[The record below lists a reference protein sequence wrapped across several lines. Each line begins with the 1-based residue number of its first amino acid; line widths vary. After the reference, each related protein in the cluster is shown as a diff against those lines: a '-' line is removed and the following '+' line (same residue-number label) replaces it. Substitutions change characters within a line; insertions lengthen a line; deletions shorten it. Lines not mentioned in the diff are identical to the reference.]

1 MKTVF
6 DVGDS
11 HPFHVLEP
19 QGSTPVI
26 QLPEGLSMS
35 DATVIRDGTDMI
47 IESAQGDH
55 FLIQGYYQ
63 QEHSP
68 NLQQANGEWLN
79 TQAYDN
85 LPDIDSINQYTQAAP
100 VLDIPGLQTAQATP
114 QGDVALGEPI
124 GLVEEISGSVSVV
137 RADGSSA
144 ILNTGDPVFQGDRL
158 ETSTDGGVGITLAD
172 TSTFSLG
179 ENSEMVLDE
188 LVYDPGNQEGSSV
201 LSLIEGT
208 ASYVSGQIAKINP
221 DAVAINTPVATIG
234 IRGTKVFLEYA
245 EGKFRAINLIETT
258 LEGDTPGEIVIF
270 ALNGSPLGSTNQ
282 ANVGW
287 SWDGGSANDFRS
299 SQFSTDEINRFTR
312 DTLNHLPPSL
322 AEKALEAKELEAALK
337 EAAEIAA
344 REAQDAEA
352 QAQQAEAD
360 AQALK
365 QAADDAKLE
374 ADALAQQ
381 ALTEE
386 EKLQLLQE
394 QLQELIA
401 SGATDQEI
409 LQLQQALSKLEFN
422 LQQIWQNAESARQS
436 ALQAEDKATQAY
448 QFMLEARE
456 EAQQANAAAEVAQNA
471 AHGAY
476 EITQNAFQRAREY
489 VGYEANT
496 NANPG
501 ESNNQFAD
509 KTTDGPQNGEQQEEG
524 NEDGN
529 HVFVPHENDDDNG
542 SSGPIV
548 VAQLDNGESGNYT
561 GETGQND
568 EDENAGKQEEENTTP
583 VNNDPEP
590 VSLSGKGVDGYLSGA
605 DVWIDLDKDGVMD
618 ANETDRTITDSSGN
632 YTLSTSANDYII
644 SMSGGTDIATGKA
657 FYGVLQAPE
666 GSTVVTPL
674 TTLLANGVSES
685 DLKATFGLRADL
697 DLTTTDPV
705 AGASNSDIAK
715 LAAVGVQIQN
725 TIVQAASV
733 LEGSS
738 STTLDAGA
746 TGNTLFGAIAD
757 AIKTQ
762 GSSFNISDASKI
774 QSVISQA
781 AGDLLSGDDLTK
793 ANAAAANSAQIISAS
808 NSVVDDYIALGGT
821 GNDFLSS
828 LAQVAVVASNAASD
842 LQTAVRDNSDLSNLQ
857 NQYSAT
863 NLTSKIEGAAIGDV
877 NGDGSTNTSNAA
889 PTISEPTS
897 FTTLEDQAITL
908 SEAQLLANASDTE
921 TMHVRKV
928 TVSGAT
934 VQDNGNQTWTIT
946 PNADSTETLT
956 LSYEVSDGFKST
968 PTTAQISITPV
979 NDAPVLSGPV
989 TLSSD
994 SEGNYQEDS
1003 TINLTKS
1010 QLLAHASDIDG
1021 DSLDI
1026 LNVVATSGGA
1036 VVDNGNGTWTVT
1048 PTLNSTDDVI
1058 LSYTVSDG
1066 KGASVQQTA
1075 TLEIQNVN
1083 DAPTLSNTVI
1093 LNGTEDTVLSISK
1106 AQLLAYAND
1115 VDGDTLSIENF
1126 AIDGRDQ
1133 QGSLEETADGWLY
1146 TPGENSTSDITFTY
1160 TISDGNGGT
1169 IDTTATAKFGA
1180 VNDAPTVS
1188 STPVSLSGTED
1199 TVLTITQDQLLNE
1212 YASDVDGD
1220 TLNIENLA
1228 TNDGGSVQK
1237 MNATTW
1243 TYTPAANA
1251 NGDVSFTFKVSDGT
1265 TTTDGHAVVSIAS
1278 VDDAPIITGTAT
1290 FSVYIEDT
1298 VFLSQ
1303 SQLLAYAIDIDTDS
1317 ANLSITDISFSSGYT
1332 SETDGGWSFTPQC
1345 FDNVTVTYNVYDGTS
1360 KTATTATINVHNNYQ
1375 GQEGENP
1382 NIAPTLGDAV
1392 SLSGLEDGGEA
1403 GYITITPAQ
1412 LLNGSYDQNEDSISV
1427 ANLSISSGTG
1437 SLAFNSQSGNWHF
1450 TPTANSTAPVTF
1462 TYNISDGQAL
1472 SAQQTATL
1480 TLSPVNDA
1488 PTISNLVSFN
1498 ATEDTAFDLTAAQLL
1513 ANATDVDGDDMVIQ
1527 NLTAS
1532 SGSLVA
1538 TENGWTFTPAE
1549 NATDDVTFSYT
1560 ISDNNGGTLATTA
1573 TVHFT
1578 DVNDAPI
1585 VSAPISLNGQEDTSL
1600 TFTKAQL
1607 LANTTDV
1614 DNDSLQ
1620 IQNLQTNAGG
1630 TLTYN
1635 ANDSWTYTPVANS
1648 TDDVTFTY
1656 TVSDGLESVSTQAVA
1671 SFAEDGITEGTSTA
1685 NTLSGTEGSD
1695 TITALAGND
1704 QLTGGSGN
1712 DYLDGGDGDDTAVF
1726 NGNRDD
1732 YTFATNENGELTI
1745 TDNNTADGDDGQDT
1759 LIDIENYQFADQ
1771 VITGTPGEIVGSSG
1785 SDQLSGGNGAD
1796 VIRGGDGADFIWSH
1810 NGNDVI
1816 YGGSGNDFIWTDNG
1830 DDTVYGE
1837 GDNDNIWTGKGADT
1851 VYGGSGDDFIWT
1863 GRDGDT
1869 ASGGEGADI
1878 IYTSYGDDTII
1889 YSDGD
1894 VTLNGG
1900 SGTDTLRLDNGD
1912 NLDLTT
1918 NSVQIYSI
1926 EQIDLQTD
1934 GNANSLI
1941 FEASDITSMSSNDS
1955 VIINGTSS
1963 DSVTFADSG
1972 WSQGTTS
1979 NGYTTYDHSSSGAQ
1993 ASVAENINVTLNNGL
2008 A

>member
-1 MKTVF
+1 M
-6 DVGDS
+6 
-11 HPFHVLEP
+11 
-19 QGSTPVI
+19 
-26 QLPEGLSMS
+26 
-35 DATVIRDGTDMI
+35 
-47 IESAQGDH
+47 
-55 FLIQGYYQ
+55 
-63 QEHSP
+63 
-68 NLQQANGEWLN
+68 
-79 TQAYDN
+79 
-85 LPDIDSINQYTQAAP
+85 
-100 VLDIPGLQTAQATP
+100 
-114 QGDVALGEPI
+114 
-124 GLVEEISGSVSVV
+124 
-137 RADGSSA
+137 
-144 ILNTGDPVFQGDRL
+144 
-158 ETSTDGGVGITLAD
+158 GGVGITLAD

-583 VNNDPEP
+583 VNNDPDP

-685 DLKATFGLRADL
+685 DLKAAFGLSADL

-725 TIVQAASV
+725 TIDQAASV

-842 LQTAVRDNSDLSNLQ
+842 LQTAVRDNSDLNDLQ
-857 NQYSAT
+857 NQYSASSLT
-863 NLTSKIEGAAIGDV
+863 NKIEGAAIGDV

-908 SEAQLLANASDTE
+908 SE
-921 TMHVRKV
+921 
-928 TVSGAT
+928 
-934 VQDNGNQTWTIT
+934 
-946 PNADSTETLT
+946 
-956 LSYEVSDGFKST
+956 
-968 PTTAQISITPV
+968 
-979 NDAPVLSGPV
+979 
-989 TLSSD
+989 
-994 SEGNYQEDS
+994 
-1003 TINLTKS
+1003 
-1010 QLLAHASDIDG
+1010 
-1021 DSLDI
+1021 
-1026 LNVVATSGGA
+1026 
-1036 VVDNGNGTWTVT
+1036 
-1048 PTLNSTDDVI
+1048 
-1058 LSYTVSDG
+1058 
-1066 KGASVQQTA
+1066 
-1075 TLEIQNVN
+1075 
-1083 DAPTLSNTVI
+1083 
-1093 LNGTEDTVLSISK
+1093 

-1251 NGDVSFTFKVSDGT
+1251 NGEVSFTFKVSDGI
-1265 TTTDGHAVVSIAS
+1265 TTTDGHAVVNIAS

-1303 SQLLAYAIDIDTDS
+1303 SQLLAYATDIDTDS

-1345 FDNVTVTYNVYDGTS
+1345 FDNVTLTYNVYDGTS

-1573 TVHFT
+1573 TVHFA

-1869 ASGGEGADI
+1869 ASGGEGADV

-1894 VTLNGG
+1894 ATLNGG

-1912 NLDLTT
+1912 NLNLTT
-1918 NSVQIYSI
+1918 NSVKIYSI

-1941 FEASDITSMSSNDS
+1941 FESSDITSMSNNDS
-1955 VIINGTSS
+1955 VIIDGTSS

>member
-1 MKTVF
+1 MRTVF
-6 DVGDS
+6 DAGDS
-11 HPFHVLEP
+11 HPFQVLEP
-19 QGSTPVI
+19 QGNPSVI
-26 QLPEGLSMS
+26 SLPEDLDMS
-35 DATVIRDGTDMI
+35 DATVIRDGTDMM

-55 FLIQGYYQ
+55 FLIQDYYL

-68 NLQQANGEWLN
+68 HLQQANGQWFD
-79 TQAYDN
+79 TQAYEN
-85 LPDIDSINQYTQAAP
+85 LPDIDSLNQYAQAAP

-124 GLVEEISGSVSVV
+124 GLVEEVSGSVSVV

-258 LEGDTPGEIVIF
+258 LDGDTPGEIVIF

-287 SWDGGSANDFRS
+287 SWDGGSTNNFRS
-299 SQFSTDEINRFTR
+299 SQFSTDEINRLTR

-365 QAADDAKLE
+365 QAADDAKAD

-401 SGATDQEI
+401 SGATNQEI
-409 LQLQQALSKLEFN
+409 LQLQQALNKLEFN
-422 LQQIWQNAESARQS
+422 LQQIWQNAETAKQS
-436 ALQAEDKATQAY
+436 AQQAEDKATQAY

-471 AHGAY
+471 AQGAY
-476 EITQNAFQRAREY
+476 EITQNAVQRAREY

-529 HVFVPHENDDDNG
+529 HVFVPHENDNNEG
-542 SSGPIV
+542 ASGPIV

-561 GETGQND
+561 GETGQNNA
-568 EDENAGKQEEENTTP
+568 DENTGKTEEENTTP
-583 VNNDPEP
+583 VNNDPDP
-590 VSLSGKGVDGYLSGA
+590 VLLSGKGVDGYLSGA
-605 DVWIDLDKDGVMD
+605 DVWIDLDKDGIMD
-618 ANETDRTITDSSGN
+618 ANETDRSITDNSGN
-632 YTLSTSANDYII
+632 YTLSTSASDYII

-674 TTLLANGVSES
+674 TTLLANGISES
-685 DLKATFGLRADL
+685 DLKAAFGLSADI

-705 AGASNSDIAK
+705 AGATNSDIAK

-738 STTLDAGA
+738 STTLDAGT
-746 TGNTLFGAIAD
+746 TGTILFNAIAD

-762 GSSFNISDASKI
+762 GSGFNISDATKI

-808 NSVVDDYIALGGT
+808 NSVVNDYIALGGT

-842 LQTAVRDNSDLSNLQ
+842 LQTAVRDNSNLSDLQS
-857 NQYSAT
+857 QYSAS
-863 NLTSKIEGAAIGDV
+863 NLNSKIEGASIGDV

-889 PTISEPTS
+889 PSISAPAA

-908 SEAQLLANASDTE
+908 SEAQLLAHASDTD
-921 TMHVRKV
+921 TLHVRNV
-928 TVSGAT
+928 TISGASL
-934 VQDNGNQTWTIT
+934 QDNGDQTWTIT
-946 PNADSTETLT
+946 PNANSTEAIT

-968 PTTAQISITPV
+968 PTTAQLSITPV
-979 NDAPVLSGPV
+979 NDTPTLSAAITLSG
-989 TLSSD
+989 D
-994 SEGNYQEDS
+994 SEGNYQEDN
-1003 TINLTKS
+1003 TITLSKS
-1010 QLLAHASDIDG
+1010 QLLTHASDIDG

-1026 LNVVATSGGA
+1026 LNVVATSGGEIA
-1036 VVDNGNGTWTVT
+1036 DNGNGTWTVT

-1058 LSYTVSDG
+1058 LTYTVSDG
-1066 KGASVQQTA
+1066 KGGSVQQTA
-1075 TLEIQNVN
+1075 TLEIKSVN

-1106 AQLLAYAND
+1106 AQLLAYASD

-1126 AIDGRDQ
+1126 AIDGRGQ
-1133 QGSLEETADGWLY
+1133 QGSLEQTADGWLY

-1160 TISDGNGGT
+1160 TISDGNDGT
-1169 IDTTATAKFGA
+1169 IDTSATAKFGA

-1188 STPVSLSGTED
+1188 STPVGLSGTED

-1220 TLNIENLA
+1220 TLNIESLA

-1237 MNATTW
+1237 INATTW
-1243 TYTPAANA
+1243 TYTPALNA

-1265 TTTDGHAVVSIAS
+1265 TTTDGHAVVNIAS
-1278 VDDAPIITGTAT
+1278 VDDAPIISGTAT

-1298 VFLSQ
+1298 IFLTP
-1303 SQLLAYAIDIDTDS
+1303 SQLLAYATDIDTDS

-1345 FDNVTVTYNVYDGTS
+1345 FDNVTVSYNVYDGTS

-1375 GQEGENP
+1375 GQDGQNS
-1382 NIAPTLGDAV
+1382 NIAPILGDAI
-1392 SLSGLEDGGEA
+1392 SLSGVEDGGEA

-1412 LLNGSYDQNEDSISV
+1412 LLDGSYDQNEDSISV
-1427 ANLSISSGTG
+1427 VNLSLSSGTG
-1437 SLAFNSQSGNWHF
+1437 SLAFDSQSGNWHF

-1480 TLSPVNDA
+1480 TLNPVNDA

-1513 ANATDVDGDDMVIQ
+1513 ANATDVDGDDLAVQ

-1532 SGSLVA
+1532 SGSLVI
-1538 TENGWTFTPAE
+1538 TENGWTFTPVE

-1560 ISDNNGGTLATTA
+1560 ISDNNDATLETTA
-1573 TVHFT
+1573 TAHFAA
-1578 DVNDAPI
+1578 VNDAPI
-1585 VSAPISLNGQEDTSL
+1585 VSAPISLSGQEDTSL

-1620 IQNLQTNAGG
+1620 IQNLQTNADG
-1630 TLTYN
+1630 TLIYN
-1635 ANDSWTYTPVANS
+1635 GDDSWTYTPVANS
-1648 TDDVTFTY
+1648 TDNVTFTY
-1656 TVSDGLESVSTQAVA
+1656 AVSDGLVSVSTQAVA
-1671 SFAEDGITEGTSTA
+1671 SFAEDGIIEGTSTSD
-1685 NTLSGTEGSD
+1685 TLNGTTGND

-1704 QLTGGSGN
+1704 QLSGGTGN

-1726 NGNRDD
+1726 SGNLDD
-1732 YTFATNENGELTI
+1732 YTFATNDNGELTI
-1745 TDNNTADGDDGQDT
+1745 TDNNTIDGDDGQDI

-1837 GDNDNIWTGKGADT
+1837 GDNDNIWTGNGDDT
-1851 VYGGSGDDFIWT
+1851 VYGGSGNDFIWT
-1863 GRDGDT
+1863 GRDDDT
-1869 ASGGEGADI
+1869 ASGGDGADI

-1894 VTLNGG
+1894 ATLNGG

-1918 NSVQIYSI
+1918 NSVKIYSI

-1934 GNANSLI
+1934 NNANSLI
-1941 FEASDITSMSSNDS
+1941 FESNDITSMSSNDS
-1955 VIINGTSS
+1955 VIIDGTSA

-1972 WSQGTTS
+1972 WSQGATS

-1993 ASVAENINVTLNNGL
+1993 ASVAENINVALNNGL